1 MVTWRWGC
9 MWRMELTFYHPRF
22 VRGDANQRAYAG
34 MGNGGYGFVHLAI
47 VDVAVLSV
55 HTYPVNA

>member
-1 MVTWRWGC
+1 

-34 MGNGGYGFVHLAI
+34 VGNGGYGFVHLAV